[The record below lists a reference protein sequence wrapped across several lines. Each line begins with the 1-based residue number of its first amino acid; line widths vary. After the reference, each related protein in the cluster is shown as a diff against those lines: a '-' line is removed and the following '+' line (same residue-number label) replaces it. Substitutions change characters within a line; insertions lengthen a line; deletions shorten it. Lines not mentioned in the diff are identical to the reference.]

1 MRNLLQRVIL
11 ILGLTVLA
19 HGAYAVPE
27 MRVSGRV
34 DTNGDS
40 AFESNMFDIENAEPF
55 SRPSISVADQDP
67 GEWEYLS
74 LVDSTVPKL
83 QVFGTI
89 TNTSGSQQSSIEFGL
104 MRVRASLRDTV
115 TITPT
120 DLERSYQATVT
131 MVVDGVLDIDGS
143 DSRFSANLN
152 AAPEGVLSTNVFRLY
167 DTSQTVTN
175 DVLTTDTYQLI
186 GESTINITSEL
197 SFFVTSLDAGA
208 TATADF
214 SNTAIVILALTNL
227 NGDPLA
233 PEEIT
238 VTSESGNFGTAPV
251 PLPATLPLLL
261 SALLALRWR
270 ARARAG

>member
-11 ILGLTVLA
+11 TLSLTLLA

-34 DTNGDS
+34 DANGDF
-40 AFESNMFDIENAEPF
+40 AFESNMSDIENAEPF

-89 TNTSGSQQSSIEFGL
+89 TNTSGSQQSSIELGL
-104 MRVRASLRDTV
+104 MNVFASLRDTI

-120 DLERSYQATVT
+120 DLESPYQATVT
-131 MVVDGVLDIDGS
+131 MVVDGILDIDGS
-143 DSRFSANLN
+143 NSRVSANLN
-152 AAPEGVLSTNVFRLY
+152 VAPQGLLSTNDFRRY

-175 DVLTTDTYQLI
+175 DVLTTDTYQLV
-186 GESTINITSEL
+186 GESTINITSLL
-197 SFFVTSLDAGA
+197 SFFVLSLDAGA

-214 SNTAIVILALTNL
+214 SNTAIVMLSITNL

-261 SALLALRWR
+261 SALLALSWR
-270 ARARAG
+270 ARVRAG